1 MQAHPI
7 PHLPSTSRKRLR
19 LLSYNI
25 QVGIASRGAR
35 DYLTNGWRHV
45 LHHAGR
51 FENLDR
57 MAELMQDFDI
67 VAIQEADAGSMR
79 SGHINLVQYLAE
91 RARFPHWHLQNNRRL
106 GRLARHSNG
115 LLTRLPTRQITD
127 HKLPGL
133 IPGRGAIQAQFG
145 EGPEPLVV
153 IVAHLALSRRAQAQQ
168 LDYLAEL
175 IGGHKH
181 VIVMGDMNCA
191 ENLLMERFALRDVS
205 LSAGAGSPA
214 TYPSWRPTR
223 HIDHILVSQSI
234 RVLDLKALPL
244 PYSDHLPLAMDI
256 ELPEELMLHHH
267 PAPLKRAASL

>member
-1 MQAHPI
+1 MLAHPL
-7 PHLPSTSRKRLR
+7 PHLASHSRRSLR

-25 QVGIASRGAR
+25 QVGIASRRTR

-67 VAIQEADAGSMR
+67 VAIQEADAGSIR

-91 RARFPHWHLQNNRRL
+91 RARFPYWHLQNNRRL

-115 LLTRLPTRQITD
+115 LLSRLPTRQIVD

-145 EGPEPLVV
+145 EGAEPLVV
-153 IVAHLALSRRAQAQQ
+153 IVAHLALSRRAQEQQ

-175 IGGHKH
+175 IDGHKH

-191 ENLLMERFALRDVS
+191 ESRLRERFALRDVA
-205 LSAGAGSPA
+205 LSAGSAGPA

-223 HIDHILVSQSI
+223 QLDHILVSDSI

-267 PAPLKRAASL
+267 SAPLKRAASL